1 MSGLE
6 STFSSMWKQTDFDE
20 TRHWFKQS
28 LNDLQVNR
36 FVLSHIIPSGTLAE
50 SYRIEENKGQAP
62 YEHFLRC
69 ENKTAVA
76 IVDKNQKKE
85 KLR

>member
-1 MSGLE
+1 
-6 STFSSMWKQTDFDE
+6 MWKQTDFDE
-20 TRHWFKQS
+20 IRHWFKQS

-50 SYRIEENKGQAP
+50 SYQIGEDKGACP
-62 YEHFLRC
+62 VLTYKHFLRC
-69 ENKTAVA
+69 EIKTAVA